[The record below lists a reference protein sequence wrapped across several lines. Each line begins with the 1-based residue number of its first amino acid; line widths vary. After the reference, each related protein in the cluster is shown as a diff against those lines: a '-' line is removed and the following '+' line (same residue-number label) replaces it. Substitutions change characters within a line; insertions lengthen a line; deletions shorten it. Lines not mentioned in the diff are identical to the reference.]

1 MGLYDDILEE
11 QPIKAAPQ
19 KNATIQGSG
28 LFDDLLVEEPQTQ
41 PTFSEAHPILA
52 STPEALKQFGTRAVK
67 SYPEFAKGLNDL
79 VALAGDKTGLQG
91 VSDFG
96 RSNAQFWQEQSD
108 KIQIDP
114 KYQGVKGLQ
123 SKETV
128 LPTIMGSLGDQAS
141 NLLMAGGGGAA
152 GAKAAVG
159 LGLKGA
165 AKTGLITAGT
175 AVPNLAQEG
184 QYLDK
189 IEAFKNVYG
198 RIPTAEELRQIQN
211 TAIVEKATNTALETV
226 SDKLLFGKMFP
237 QGAITKDVKGIIKNA
252 GQQALTEAA
261 TEGMQESVSIGAE
274 KALGINQGNNLERL
288 ADSMA
293 IGGITG
299 GVMGGVT
306 SAAAQPYNTQFPENQ
321 NVVNPTETLK
331 NVSAQILDNG
341 KVLYNS
347 AADNILKAAN
357 ELNNLANTPDTFD
370 TLRAL
375 SKDGA
380 FSNKTLEEI
389 APKTAK
395 KLKEQQAIN
404 NSIDSAVEDTNVPNM
419 IEGGNLYKATENGE
433 TNIVNESEVENIAN
447 RVKSEQVGEET
458 TAVLE
463 KPKTR
468 KEKKAAAKA
477 AAIAKIKEIAPNTAK
492 QMETS
497 SNFVKDDDGVYEKVG
512 ENQLRNVDTNE
523 VFTPANPGQYSEWKH
538 DPSELMEVKEF
549 KYDAKSKNNADN
561 YANSK
566 QDVIDSYN
574 NYIKNPTEANAEI
587 YQEAYG
593 KATEEYRQKEE
604 TFKKN
609 DKLTQIAPK
618 TVKKMQDSNIRVG
631 LNENGDLQHYDIS
644 KKNPDGSFVKVGEPI
659 YNESTHIDHTAQ
671 ANDMVKSAEKIK
683 KNSTIQTY
691 KGVDSIVETDNYYIN
706 DNYIVRK
713 DKFIL
718 KGKGEAKR
726 AGDRH
731 NSEVETTY
739 GFFESYTYNPAT
751 ITDDVITLPNAQK
764 PIAARIEYIDS
775 EGNSKDVLI
784 NLDYIDNQFRGYE
797 FSVSNETRNGSPII
811 KISDNGETIGFTAPF
826 VTYGGAEKQG
836 TTSSLKEH
844 REKTEKEKV
853 EKREANKKPDIK
865 YDNVIYI
872 KDKEGN
878 IKYHSDGNALYKNDS
893 ATYGYKTETT
903 TNPKLE
909 TIEEWI
915 NELETF
921 STKLKETGLKL
932 NIKKTKT
939 TAIQFKA
946 GKDKDGKDINI
957 YINKKYL
964 LDGKGIELFV
974 GDTDVQHQKI
984 AIKRNG
990 ELIGLVMPIAV
1001 NENEAQF
1008 AENSEKYNKMYL
1020 TKSKNIS
1027 EKLKEIAPKTMAK
1040 KESEVKN
1047 EHLEQNTE
1055 RRQSVSNENEKA
1067 ETGTRG
1073 TEEEQSGTSEI
1084 LRGNGQQELRQSELS
1099 SRTGISK
1106 KDLEIINKPYKNQH
1120 ELNKAIEE
1128 YINNGEYKKYPG
1140 AARVPQDVK
1149 DWLKKYTGA
1158 GGLEKQ
1164 GAEGKGL
1171 LSEYYT
1177 PQNVVYK
1184 MWELTEQYVNTDGA
1198 KVLEPSVG
1206 IGRFL
1211 ENAPA
1216 NTSFD
1221 VFEMNPVTARITKI
1235 LYPNANVETG
1245 EFQKKFIDP
1254 SKNLPVKSVNPEYDI
1269 VIGNP
1274 PYGKYNSKFKGM
1286 GEGAKYEQL
1295 ESYFINRGLDTLKE
1309 NGILTYIVPS
1319 SFLRGQK
1326 GKLEIANK
1334 CELLDAYRLPN
1345 GTFGT
1350 TDIGTDIIVL
1360 RKRTG
1365 KTEARLFSDSWFK
1378 IHPEKIL
1385 GEVQK
1390 GKGNWGTDLVKGDKN
1405 AVNSIQVGEKD
1416 IKETVATDTNV
1427 SSKNSAAKKSDHI
1440 VDTNK
1445 KVKKAETVK
1454 GNVEYTEYKHENR
1467 ATEREM
1473 ELWEHTNVSGSLDGN
1488 YEPGEDINKYNGK
1501 LYNDFNYLQGNI
1513 YEKLEKLKYENIS
1526 EEQRERQ
1533 RNKLLSVLPKEKE
1546 AKEIR
1551 FNPTSDF
1558 IQDFDIENAEEVRWG
1573 RKQSPLIKGFI
1584 DYVDAIPT
1592 VDWRDDFRPGNIRA
1606 YLNGEKIDFRIPFKS
1621 GTPEHTREKSKKLA
1635 KLKDIVEKHFSN
1647 YVDKVLEKETKDRLV
1662 KEWNKTFN
1670 CIYNPDYTKMP
1681 LLVRGLNSKFKGR
1694 DLKLKET
1701 QIEGIN
1707 FLANNGV
1714 GLIGFEV
1721 GVGKTLTGIISTVQN
1736 MQMGRC
1742 KRPLIIIPK
1751 NIKKNWK
1758 EEFAETFPNIKVVDV
1773 DNMSKWD
1780 GVVEDGTVTLAT
1792 YQALDNLW
1800 YNKSDVELTNMI
1812 YELGNNF
1819 DKETTKRG
1827 KESVKERFENMVG
1840 KALKGNKAKFKVEDL
1855 GFDHVTFDE
1864 AHAGKNL
1871 FDEARADS
1879 MEKDAGGKAKG
1890 TNTYFNMRGGSQSK
1904 VALRM
1909 FLLTQHILNENNNRN
1924 VFMLTATPFNNQ
1936 SLEVFNMLSYLAKDK
1951 LDKMGLY
1958 NVYQFNEQ
1966 FIDVTS
1972 DIVLDANNNPIE
1984 KQVELGFKNVGA
1996 LREIIKSCMLIRTA
2010 DDAKVI
2016 RPNKTVTRQKLDP
2029 TEEQLYWFDQ
2039 ADEIAMD
2046 REIEGALFKSIS
2058 MRRNATISPDVAAN
2072 NFDVSPEDFI
2082 KNSPKLNYIMRCV
2095 ESMKNKDAKTS
2106 QIMYMP
2112 IGVKFLGKIK
2122 QYLVDK
2128 GVYKP
2133 EEIEIISSE
2142 NALSNPEK
2150 EEARISKIT
2159 DSFNDRE
2166 GDVKLIIGT
2175 QKIQVGMNL
2184 NKNTSTLY
2192 MPYVEWNPTDF
2203 VQTVG
2208 RMWRQ
2213 GNSYKNV
2220 RVVVPLLKNSSD
2232 SFMFQKLDEKIKR
2245 MNDLM
2250 GSDKE
2255 YISNDDLQTQE
2266 EKIAM
2271 ISNPAKRAKMYTL
2284 LEKDKIEFEIKKLEA
2299 RNKKV
2304 QSYKS
2309 DLTRKENDIKYYN
2322 EEIEKLEKL
2331 QEENGELPPYQ
2342 RERLRDMKRSLIH
2355 LKRGV
2360 ASIHAQIELDNID
2373 FDGKDSEESINA
2385 LIEEQK
2391 KELDKLNDLEKAK
2404 TEEYSVEYEK
2414 ERRNIKSI
2422 DEHIQEFEKE
2432 YDELYT
2438 SEIGKS
2444 EDSLSFEKDTRKS
2457 YEKTGEEAFST
2468 PAIELE
2474 TQSKREKK
2482 SKIKKRI
2489 EKAKE
2494 IVDARK
2500 YNKALKEGVQKWHAE
2515 IAIRRYEVDRT
2526 LNSFINVTKGIAKE
2540 LNVNPKNLREVM
2552 PFLRER
2558 TDLPEKLNRPELK
2571 KVWDIIHSTKGM
2583 AERLTK
2589 LADDTSNKFE
2599 KFWNEYQAVQAGG
2612 DFKGDE
2618 NKIKNYI
2625 NHEWDMGDKQTNSLL
2640 TNYFSVS
2647 SKHGKQRTIETYYD
2661 GINGIKLENGEV
2673 KTFKPKTLDYAELLK
2688 MQTDSLITAT
2698 IDKAFAD
2705 SVKNMKTSEGAN
2717 LILPASQ
2724 APSNWVQFD
2733 HRALNKT
2740 IARPVSTKFGEKVS
2754 PKLQNMLAEMGVAI
2768 GRRLPK
2774 HKSNGELNSL
2784 GRFINN
2790 VPPEI
2795 RLQRWFSNK
2804 TLAHEIGHALD
2815 NALGLQKSGFV
2826 NRHWQEL
2833 LELNQE
2839 RIDLAEKSGKKDY
2852 AQKDSELIAELFGV
2866 LFNDIET
2873 AYKYAPNATNEA
2885 IERMKDG
2892 DLENLLPENF
2902 DWSEAKHV
2910 LEEKVVEFFK
2920 IPVKVHPDIAATLRT
2935 VFEPKKEYLDILGFK
2950 PGKVI
2955 DEQTALMKMMEFSI
2969 SGFHNIA
2976 LTESYLGN
2984 VGVKQGLKEALNLKK
2999 IFNSVK
3005 NNEYDVYKNNKV
3017 AEQAIKD
3024 GLQIGTPLDI
3034 DRGTVETVINNMG
3047 KWAEEHIPGIG
3058 KPFSITTK
3066 VAEKG
3071 IELNNKVLWDVIH
3084 NNYKLT
3090 TYEILVNQEFE
3101 RKGYLTDK
3109 DRKEIALWVNDS
3121 FGGLVMQALGFTPSG
3136 KKAMSRWL
3144 MSPDWF
3150 ISTLR
3155 QFMGIFSSTKGHKKL
3170 NQLAANSEAWEK
3182 VKEISQAV
3190 GIYSITDDVTAS
3202 GLRGRIARKFWI
3214 RSAIISAL
3222 YMNMLNAMFRLWD
3235 KEKYPEYYPEKLTA
3249 RDYSML
3255 GNATGSKLYVFIG
3268 RNRDGSER
3276 YLRLGKQFRE
3286 VPELIKD
3293 PIKHFGAKVAP
3304 VWQSGVTMLTG
3315 HSVGGFENKELSK
3328 AEGWERV
3335 GLAAKNMASK
3345 YVPLSVQNAYSKEV
3359 LGYGSDFTAFDF
3371 IGNSSKG
3378 MNKYKAKEQFIKAF
3392 EKGGKASQIQDIE
3405 KSMRMNNISAKDI
3418 NTVKNNAKTA
3428 FLKPYKEQ
3436 YKEALTTGNTKKIE
3450 NISKAMTKKN
3460 VSTIDQRKIY
3470 SKALS
3475 EFYKERGISQ

>member
-1 MGLYDDILEE
+1 M
-11 QPIKAAPQ
+11 
-19 KNATIQGSG
+19 G
-28 LFDDLLVEEPQTQ
+28 LFDDIDNQVLTTNTVSTLNNTNTRGLFDDIDSQVQQPKE
-41 PTFSEAHPILA
+41 PTFAEAHPILA

-96 RSNAQFWQEQSD
+96 RFNAQYWQEQSD

-189 IEAFKNVYG
+189 IETFKNVYG

-321 NVVNPTETLK
+321 NAVSPTEALK

-357 ELNNLANTPDTFD
+357 EINNLTNTPDTFD
-370 TLRAL
+370 TLRTL

-380 FSNKTLEEI
+380 FSNKKLEEI
-389 APKTAK
+389 APNTAK
-395 KLKEQQAIN
+395 KLKEQKVIN
-404 NSIDSAVEDTNVPNM
+404 NSIDTAVQDTNLPNLV
-419 IEGGNLYKATENGE
+419 ENGNLYQATENGE
-433 TNIVNESEVENIAN
+433 TNIVNESEIDNIAK
-447 RVKSEQVGEET
+447 RVQTENTGEET

-463 KPKTR
+463 RPKTR

-477 AAIAKIKEIAPNTAK
+477 AVIEKIKEIAPNTAK

-497 SNFVKDDDGVYEKVG
+497 TNFVKDEDGVYEKVG

-523 VFTPANPGQYSEWKH
+523 VFTPANPQKYSEWKH
-538 DPSELMEVKEF
+538 DPKELIAIKEF
-549 KYDAKSKNNADN
+549 KYDPKSKNNADN

-566 QDVIDSYN
+566 QEVIDSYN
-574 NYIKNPTEANAEI
+574 NYIKNPTEANAEV

-593 KATEEYRQKEE
+593 KATEEYHQKEE

-618 TVKKMQDSNIRVG
+618 TVEK
-631 LNENGDLQHYDIS
+631 LQ
-644 KKNPDGSFVKVGEPI
+644 
-659 YNESTHIDHTAQ
+659 
-671 ANDMVKSAEKIK
+671 
-683 KNSTIQTY
+683 
-691 KGVDSIVETDNYYIN
+691 
-706 DNYIVRK
+706 
-713 DKFIL
+713 
-718 KGKGEAKR
+718 
-726 AGDRH
+726 
-731 NSEVETTY
+731 
-739 GFFESYTYNPAT
+739 
-751 ITDDVITLPNAQK
+751 
-764 PIAARIEYIDS
+764 
-775 EGNSKDVLI
+775 
-784 NLDYIDNQFRGYE
+784 
-797 FSVSNETRNGSPII
+797 
-811 KISDNGETIGFTAPF
+811 
-826 VTYGGAEKQG
+826 
-836 TTSSLKEH
+836 
-844 REKTEKEKV
+844 
-853 EKREANKKPDIK
+853 
-865 YDNVIYI
+865 
-872 KDKEGN
+872 KEGN
-878 IKYHSDGNALYKNDS
+878 NLRHFNVGDIISDDFTGSQYEVIEPDKRGMGKIKDISSGV
-893 ATYGYKTETT
+893 
-903 TNPKLE
+903 
-909 TIEEWI
+909 IEELNAHNNPRYTKVSSASKNKTTQKAKTYKAPAEIPDGTYKKDIGGAAWYL
-915 NELETF
+915 NAGDKRPKF
-921 STKLKETGLKL
+921 YSTLAQSNSIAVFRQESNSYEDLIGKL
-932 NIKKTKT
+932 NYAPTEVEIVKYF
-939 TAIQFKA
+939 QNA
-946 GKDKDGKDINI
+946 GVPFEKFNPV
-957 YINKKYL
+957 Y
-964 LDGKGIELFV
+964 
-974 GDTDVQHQKI
+974 
-984 AIKRNG
+984 NG
-990 ELIGLVMPIAV
+990 EIHKI
-1001 NENEAQF
+1001 N
-1008 AENSEKYNKMYL
+1008 
-1020 TKSKNIS
+1020 
-1027 EKLKEIAPKTMAK
+1027 
-1040 KESEVKN
+1040 ESEVKN

-1055 RRQSVSNENEKA
+1055 RRQSVSNENEEA
-1067 ETGTRG
+1067 ETGIGR
-1073 TEEEQSGTSEI
+1073 TEEEQSGTSEV
-1084 LRGNGQQELRQSELS
+1084 LRGDGQQELRQPELL

-1106 KDLEIINKPYKNQH
+1106 KDLEIINKSYKNQH
-1120 ELNKAIEE
+1120 ELNTAIEE

-1140 AARVPQDVK
+1140 AARVPQAVK

-1177 PQNVVYK
+1177 PQNVVNK
-1184 MWELTEQYVNTDGA
+1184 MWELTEQYINTDGA

-1211 ENAPA
+1211 ENAPK

-1221 VFEMNPVTARITKI
+1221 VYEMNPVTARITKI

-1309 NGILTYIVPS
+1309 NGVLTYIVPS

-1360 RKRTG
+1360 RKRSG
-1365 KTEARLFSDSWFK
+1365 KTETKLFGDNWFK
-1378 IHPEKIL
+1378 DHPEKIL

-1405 AVNSIQVGEKD
+1405 AVDSIQVGKKD

-1427 SSKNSAAKKSDHI
+1427 SSKNSA
-1440 VDTNK
+1440 
-1445 KVKKAETVK
+1445 VKKAKTTTKEISAVQK
-1454 GNVEYTEYKHENR
+1454 GKVEYTEYKHENR
-1467 ATEREM
+1467 ATAREM
-1473 ELWEHTNVSGSLDGN
+1473 ELWEHTAVDGSIQGGGFKGDGN
-1488 YEPGEDINKYNGK
+1488 GGQKPYFEAGEDINQYKGK

-1513 YEKLEKLKYENIS
+1513 YEKLEELKYENIS

-1533 RNKLLSVLPKEKE
+1533 KKKLLSVLPKEKE

-1573 RKQSPLIKGFI
+1573 RKQSPLVKGFI

-1635 KLKDIVEKHFSN
+1635 KLKDIVEKYFSN

-1662 KEWNKTFN
+1662 KEWNRTFN

-1714 GLIGFEV
+1714 GLISFEV

-1780 GVVEDGTVTLAT
+1780 GVVEDGTITLAT
-1792 YQALDNLW
+1792 YQALDNMW
-1800 YNKSDVELTNMI
+1800 YNKSDVELTDMI
-1812 YELGNNF
+1812 YQLGNNF

-1972 DIVLDANNNPIE
+1972 DIVLDANNNPVE

-2072 NFDVSPEDFI
+2072 NFDVSPEEFI
-2082 KNSPKLNYIMRCV
+2082 KNSPKLDYIMRCV

-2106 QIMYMP
+2106 QIIYMP

-2122 QYLVDK
+2122 KYLVDK

-2309 DLTRKENDIKYYN
+2309 DLDRKENDIKYYN

-2360 ASIHAQIELDNID
+2360 ASIHAQIELDNIE

-2391 KELDKLNDLEKAK
+2391 KELDKLNDLEKEKA
-2404 TEEYSVEYEK
+2404 EEYSIEYEN

-2422 DEHIQEFEKE
+2422 DEHIAEFEKE
-2432 YDELYT
+2432 YDSLYT
-2438 SEIGKS
+2438 SEMSKS
-2444 EDSLSFEKDTRKS
+2444 EDSLSFEEDTRKK
-2457 YEKTGEEAFST
+2457 YEKTGEEAYST

-2474 TQSKREKK
+2474 TQGKREKK
-2482 SKIKKRI
+2482 SKTKARI

-2494 IVDARK
+2494 VVDARK
-2500 YNKALKEGVQKWHAE
+2500 YNKALKEGVQRWHSE
-2515 IAIRRYEVDRT
+2515 IAIRRYEVDKT
-2526 LNSFINVTKGIAKE
+2526 LNSFINVTKGIAKQ
-2540 LNVNPKNLREVM
+2540 LNVNPENLREIM

-2558 TDLPEKLNRPELK
+2558 TDLPEKLGKPELQ
-2571 KVWDIIHSTKGM
+2571 KVWDIVHGTRGM

-2599 KFWNEYQAVQAGG
+2599 KYWNEYRSIQAGG
-2612 DFKGDE
+2612 EYQGDE

-2625 NHEWDMGDKQTNSLL
+2625 NHEWDLGDKQTNSLL

-2661 GINGIKLENGEV
+2661 GINGIKLDNGEV
-2673 KTFKPKTLDYAELLK
+2673 KSFKPKTLDYAKLLK

-2705 SVKNMKTSEGAN
+2705 SVKNLKTTEGAN

-2724 APSNWVQFD
+2724 APSNWVQID

-2740 IARPVSTKFGEKVS
+2740 IAKPVSTKFGEKIS

-2774 HKSNGELNSL
+2774 HKRNGELNSL
-2784 GRFINN
+2784 GRFVNN
-2790 VPPEI
+2790 EPPEI

-2833 LELNQE
+2833 LELNRE
-2839 RIDLAEKSGKKDY
+2839 RIDLAEKTGKKDY

-2873 AYKYAPNATNEA
+2873 AYQYAPNATNEA
-2885 IERMKDG
+2885 IERLKDG
-2892 DLENLLPENF
+2892 DLENLLPGNF

-2920 IPVKVHPDIAATLRT
+2920 IPVRVHPDIAATLKT
-2935 VFEPKKEYLDILGFK
+2935 VFEEKKEYIDILGFK

-2999 IFNSVK
+2999 IFNSIK
-3005 NNEYDVYKNNKV
+3005 NNDYDVYKNSRV

-3058 KPFSITTK
+3058 KPFSMTTK
-3066 VAEKG
+3066 AAEKG
-3071 IELNNKVLWDVIH
+3071 IELNNKILWDVIH

-3090 TYEILVNQEFE
+3090 TYEILVNQEME
-3101 RKGYLTDK
+3101 KRGYLTDK
-3109 DRKEIALWVNDS
+3109 LRKEIAFWVNDS
-3121 FGGLVMQALGFTPSG
+3121 FGGLVMQALGFTPSS

-3150 ISTLR
+3150 ISTTR
-3155 QFMGIFSSTKGHKKL
+3155 QFMGLFSSEKGHRKL
-3170 NQLAANSEAWEK
+3170 NQLASNSEAWEK
-3182 VKEISQAV
+3182 IKEISQAI

-3202 GLRGRIARKFWI
+3202 GTRGRIARKFWI

-3222 YMNMLNAMFRLWD
+3222 YMNILNAMFRLWD
-3235 KEKYPEYYPEKLTA
+3235 KEKYPEFYPEKMTA

-3268 RNRDGSER
+3268 RNKDGTER

-3286 VPELIKD
+3286 IPEMVKD
-3293 PIKHFGAKVAP
+3293 PIKHLGAKVAP
-3304 VWQSGVTMLTG
+3304 IWQSGVTMLTG

-3345 YVPLSVQNAYSKEV
+3345 YVPLSIQNAYSKSV

-3371 IGNSSKG
+3371 VGNSSKG

-3392 EKGGKASQIQDIE
+3392 EKGGKTSQIQDIE
-3405 KSMRMNNISAKDI
+3405 KSMRMNNFSTKEIDSAR
-3418 NTVKNNAKTA
+3418 NSAKTA

-3450 NISKAMTKKN
+3450 NISKAMSKKN
-3460 VSTIDQRKIY
+3460 VSAIDQRKIY

-3475 EFYKERGISQ
+3475 EFYKERGIGQ